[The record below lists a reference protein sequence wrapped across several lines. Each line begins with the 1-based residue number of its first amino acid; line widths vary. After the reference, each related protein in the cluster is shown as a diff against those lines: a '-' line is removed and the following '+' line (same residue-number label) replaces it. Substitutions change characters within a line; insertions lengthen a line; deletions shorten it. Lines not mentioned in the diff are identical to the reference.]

1 MSEQLSRVQS
11 RQKKSRKQTSVKAKP
26 STGTNSHPAV
36 DEPVRPS
43 TLKPPATLSRKG
55 RRQSGAA
62 TPPDKGNTGE
72 ESTPSRTETYSSDR
86 VRLSKMFV
94 NSLIFL
100 FVLLLA
106 FLLTWGIK
114 GAPPLGDLW

>member
-11 RQKKSRKQTSVKAKP
+11 RQKKNRKQSSAKAEP
-26 STGTNSHPAV
+26 STRANRNPAV
-36 DEPVRPS
+36 DEPVRPVAV
-43 TLKPPATLSRKG
+43 KPPATLSRKG
-55 RRQSGAA
+55 RHQSTAV

-72 ESTPSRTETYSSDR
+72 ESTPSRSETYSSDR

-100 FVLLLA
+100 FVLLLG

-114 GAPPLGDLW
+114 GAPPLGELW

>member
-11 RQKKSRKQTSVKAKP
+11 RQKKSRKQATEVKP
-26 STGTNSHPAV
+26 STRVNDHPTI
-36 DEPVRPS
+36 DEPVRP
-43 TLKPPATLSRKG
+43 TAIKPPATLSRKG
-55 RRQSGAA
+55 RRRSSGV
-62 TPPDKGNTGE
+62 TPPEKGNAGE
-72 ESTPSRTETYSSDR
+72 ESTPSRSETYSSDR

-100 FVLLLA
+100 FVLLLG

>member
-11 RQKKSRKQTSVKAKP
+11 RQKKSRKQASTEVKP
-26 STGTNSHPAV
+26 STQVNDHPTI
-36 DEPVRPS
+36 DEPVRP
-43 TLKPPATLSRKG
+43 TAIKPPATLSRKG
-55 RRQSGAA
+55 RRRSTVV
-62 TPPDKGNTGE
+62 TPPEKGNAGE
-72 ESTPSRTETYSSDR
+72 ESTPSRSETYSSDR

-100 FVLLLA
+100 FVLLLG